1 MRKKLIALL
10 FIIGISAAGIYLGNY
25 IVTSPDVGVAVL
37 IGIVPALVCCFV
49 IERDRS
55 DRAFLLKVV
64 VAALVVRWVVAFL
77 IFTYHRQAFFGPD
90 AETYDIFGNAL
101 SQSWIGSVDPK
112 APWLL
117 RYTDIN
123 RSGWG
128 MFYFVASIYHV
139 MGRNPLAIQ
148 LINAGLGAALCLV
161 VYKLAMMV
169 YPEQRVARV
178 SALLI
183 AFSPSL
189 VLWSSQ
195 GLKDTPIAL
204 CLCLCTLFT
213 LKLREKFNALSLVLL
228 LAFLFCLFSLRHYA
242 FYIAFVSIA
251 GTFIVAAKRFTPLRI
266 AQGGLVVLV
275 LGVSL
280 AYFGATGV
288 DPAAF
293 DPQVIQR
300 ARVWGAAAATSG
312 FGGDVDITDPH
323 AALAFL
329 PLGILHVL
337 FAPFPWTI
345 TNLRQFIT
353 LPELLIWWAFVPIML
368 RGYWFAIRHRLRESF
383 GICLFSIGL
392 ILAYALYQSNAGTA
406 YRHRAQLYGFFFV
419 FIAIGLELRRA
430 AKLKKR
436 LHPGFN
442 RPSFA
447 AAGTAGASGQFASV
461 RATGPNFRVRS

>member
-1 MRKKLIALL
+1 MRKKLLGVL
-10 FIIGISAAGIYLGNY
+10 FAIGIIPSAIYLGNY
-25 IVTSPDVGVAVL
+25 LVVSPDVGMAVL
-37 IGIVPALVCCFV
+37 VGIVPALVCCFV

-64 VAALVVRWVVAFL
+64 VAALVVRWFLAFL
-77 IFTYHRQAFFGPD
+77 IFIYNRQAFFGGD
-90 AETYDIFGNAL
+90 AETYDVFGNAL
-101 SQSWIGSVDPK
+101 SQSWSGLVDPK
-112 APWLL
+112 SSWLL
-117 RYTDIN
+117 RYTEIN

-128 MFYFVASIYHV
+128 MFYYVAAVYHTI
-139 MGRNPLAIQ
+139 GRNPLAIQ
-148 LINAGLGAALCLV
+148 LINAGLGAALCIA
-161 VYKLAMMV
+161 VYRIAMMV

-178 SALLI
+178 AALLT

-189 VLWSSQ
+189 ILWSSQ
-195 GLKDTPIAL
+195 ELKDAPIAL
-204 CLCLCTLFT
+204 CLCLCILFT

-228 LAFLFCLFSLRHYA
+228 VAFLFCLFSLRHYA

-266 AQGGLVVLV
+266 AQGGLLVLV

-436 LHPGFN
+436 LHTGFN

>member
-1 MRKKLIALL
+1 MRKKLIAI
-10 FIIGISAAGIYLGNY
+10 FFTIGIIAAAFYLGNY
-25 IVTSPDVGVAVL
+25 VVTSPDVALAVL
-37 IGIVPALVCCFV
+37 IGIVPAAVCCVV
-49 IERDRS
+49 IGRDSS

-64 VAALVVRWVVAFL
+64 VAALILRWLVAFF
-77 IFTYHRQAFFGPD
+77 IFSTNRQAFFGGD
-90 AETYDIFGNAL
+90 AETYDAFGNAL
-101 SQSWIGSVDPK
+101 SQSWSGLVDPK
-112 APWLL
+112 SFWLL

-128 MFYFVASIYHV
+128 MFYYVAAVYQTI
-139 MGRNPLAIQ
+139 GRNPLAIQ
-148 LINAGLGAALCLV
+148 LINAGLGAAMCIA
-161 VYKLAMMV
+161 VYRIAMMV

-178 SALLI
+178 AALLT

-189 VLWSSQ
+189 ILWSSQ
-195 GLKDTPIAL
+195 ELKDAPIAL

-213 LKLREKFNALSLVLL
+213 LKVREKFNALSLALL
-228 LAFLFCLFSLRHYA
+228 LVFLFCLFSLRHYA
-242 FYIAFVSIA
+242 FYIAFVAIA
-251 GTFIVAAKRFTPLRI
+251 GTFIFAAKRFTPLRI
-266 AQGGLVVLV
+266 VQGGLVVLV

-280 AYFGATGV
+280 VYFGAAGV
-288 DPAAF
+288 DPGSF

-323 AALAFL
+323 AALTFL
-329 PLGILHVL
+329 PLGVLHVL
-337 FAPFPWTI
+337 LAPFPWTI

-383 GICLFSIGL
+383 GICLFSLAL

-419 FIAIGLELRRA
+419 FIGIGLELRRA

-436 LHPGFN
+436 LHPAFN

-447 AAGTAGASGQFASV
+447 PVGAGGASGQFASV
-461 RATGPNFRVRS
+461 PARSPDFRVRT